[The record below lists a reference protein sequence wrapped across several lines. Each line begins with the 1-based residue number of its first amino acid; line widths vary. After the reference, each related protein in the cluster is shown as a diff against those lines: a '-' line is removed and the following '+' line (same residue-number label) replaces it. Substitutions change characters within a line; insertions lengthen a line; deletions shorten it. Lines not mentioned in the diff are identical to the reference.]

1 VAISVGTGVVR
12 IVPDFTGFAT
22 TVKRGVGTSFA
33 QIGNASR
40 DAGRALLPLSVAAG
54 GVIAASAAMAVQFEK
69 DFVKIEALVGDTAE
83 NLALLRPLV
92 LDLART
98 SGIGPRELADALFF
112 VESAGLRGAAA
123 FEVLQNSARAA
134 AVGLGNTAQ
143 VADALTSAVN
153 AYASTG
159 LTAADA
165 TDVLV
170 ASVREGKIEA
180 DTLAASIGRVI
191 PIAAQLGVEFN
202 EVGAAIAASTRVGLT
217 AEEATTA
224 LRQALV
230 TLLKPSAQAQATLKE
245 FGFSAQ
251 GLRKAI
257 ADDGLLATLQL
268 MFERFGDNQEA
279 VNKVFQNVRALT
291 GIFALVGGNAE
302 QVQGVFD
309 RLANSTGD
317 LDKAF
322 EATQKG
328 TAFQLSVAMAEL
340 ERAAISL
347 GDVFLPVLISIAG
360 VISTVANAFAELSD
374 PIKDAVARMLV
385 MVALSAPLLLVAGS
399 LLRTAAAATIVRG
412 AHTQAAVAATQQ
424 ASAELAL
431 ASASNIAATAQGRVA
446 AASGAR
452 AATGGQLVG
461 RGFKAFGLLVAA
473 DIAGGIIQGI
483 DTEAG
488 STAED
493 IKNTLA
499 SAVRG
504 AGVGASIGFLI
515 GGPVGA
521 GIGAGIGAGLGGLI
535 GFVRSQAGDLV
546 EEIAEVFDPLNNIE
560 FAQSQG
566 IALGLALAES
576 IEEGIAE
583 IEIEPIFDALQETIA
598 ENTED
603 LTASLTAFATAVPSL
618 FSNAFEEEED
628 HIALTLTDIFSNVA
642 AELAAFNELDEG
654 LKDLG
659 RRGLLAL
666 AESISNEGGPAAL
679 EAMREVRQGLI
690 DDPASIFAL
699 EADLNRLEGDLRTS
713 FTSFLGRGGI
723 ETGGIG
729 ENLSAFLL
737 PEDLAALGD
746 GIVALFTQELPTIGE
761 RFVAVAGPVFK
772 DALLESFRIGV
783 VEAASSE
790 DILPENLDEIITG
803 AIGDADILKLV
814 KIAIKELRV
823 EFGGVDLD
831 LEGTTFPDVQ
841 IPVLNARTGQI
852 TMVDPPPITLSEQFE
867 ILNLE
872 GFDFFGLNVSL
883 AEELKTWAQED
894 LPALLAETDFSSGD
908 LTIEEALV
916 DAFAAKIKTLTA
928 EAVALEVETDAVGAG
943 IAISTVASILSTF
956 GPVGVAF
963 SDEIKAQIDNV
974 RTRAAARTAAKGPG
988 GKLADGLLAGWDLRF
1003 PSVRS
1008 QIVGDVASIPDAIDR
1023 ILDNRSPS
1031 RVFARIGTDIVDGLN
1046 MGIQSVPV
1054 ADISIPSVI
1063 GPGGSGG
1070 SSRHIEVNI
1079 HNPSTRNLVR
1089 DTDKALRLVRTSE
1102 LMVN

>member
-1 VAISVGTGVVR
+1 
-12 IVPDFTGFAT
+12 
-22 TVKRGVGTSFA
+22 
-33 QIGNASR
+33 
-40 DAGRALLPLSVAAG
+40 
-54 GVIAASAAMAVQFEK
+54 MAVQFEK
-69 DFVKIEALVGDTAE
+69 DFVKIEALVGDTAA
-83 NLALLRPLV
+83 NLAELRPLV

-159 LTAADA
+159 LLASDA

-191 PIAAQLGVEFN
+191 PIAAQLGVEFH

-251 GLRKAI
+251 GLRKSI
-257 ADDGLLATLQL
+257 ADDGLLSTLQL

-340 ERAAISL
+340 ERAAITL

-360 VISTVANAFAELSD
+360 VISTLANAFAELSD

-412 AHTQAAVAATQQ
+412 AHTQAAVAANQQ
-424 ASAELAL
+424 AAAELSL
-431 ASASNIAATAQGRVA
+431 ASASNVAATAQGRVA

-473 DIAGGIIQGI
+473 DIGAGIIQGI
-483 DTEAG
+483 ETEAG
-488 STAED
+488 TTAD
-493 IKNTLA
+493 AIKDSIA
-499 SAVRG
+499 GAVRG

-521 GIGAGIGAGLGGLI
+521 GIGAGIGAGLGGLV

-566 IALGLALAES
+566 IALGLQIAEG
-576 IEEGIAE
+576 IEEGIE
-583 IEIEPIFDALQETIA
+583 QIELEPIFDELLDQIG

-603 LTASLTAFATAVPSL
+603 LTASITKFATEVPSL

-628 HIALTLTDIFSNVA
+628 HIAITLKDIFANVA

-654 LKDLG
+654 LADLG
-659 RRGLLAL
+659 RRGLLSL

-729 ENLSAFLL
+729 ENLAKFLL
-737 PEDLAALGD
+737 PEDLSALGD
-746 GIVALFTQELPTIGE
+746 GIITLFTQELPTIGE

-772 DALLESFRIGV
+772 DALLESFRVGV
-783 VEAASSE
+783 VEAAASE

-803 AIGDADILKLV
+803 TINDADVLKLV
-814 KIAIKELRV
+814 KIAVKELSI
-823 EFGGVDLD
+823 EFGGADLD
-831 LEGTTFPDVQ
+831 LEDTTFPDVK
-841 IPVLNARTGQI
+841 IPVVNAITGRV
-852 TMVDPPPITLSEQFE
+852 TLVDPPAITLSEQFE

-943 IAISTVASILSTF
+943 IALSTVASILATF

-963 SDEIKAQIDNV
+963 SDEIKAQVDNV

-988 GKLADGLLAGWDLRF
+988 KKLADGLLAGWDLRF

-1031 RVFARIGTDIVDGLN
+1031 RVFARIGTDIVEGLN
-1046 MGIQSVPV
+1046 VGLQSVPI
-1054 ADISIPSVI
+1054 ADIAIPSVI

-1079 HNPSTRNLVR
+1079 HNPQTRNLVR

-1102 LMVN
+1102 LMVT